1 MRTRI
6 IGFGVAF
13 ALLLLGALARPAAL
27 EAQGPEG
34 RWPLQ
39 PNSPGNRTL
48 APFMEGW
55 YENEDGTYSISFEY
69 LNLNQDTLVIPV
81 GGG

>member
-1 MRTRI
+1 MQVRKAV
-6 IGFGVAF
+6 GGVALMM
-13 ALLLLGALARPAAL
+13 LLWGPWATV
-27 EAQGPEG
+27 EAQVVGPGPDG

-55 YENEDGTYSISFEY
+55 YANEDGSFSIS
-69 LNLNQDTLVIPV
+69 
-81 GGG
+81 